1 MSGKRKTTPQTVRRQ
16 AVQQERTFPRFSLAQ
31 RWEHA
36 ILLLSGLTL
45 LLTGLPQKY
54 REFSISQD
62 LLSTPDRVLLIRQ
75 IHHIAAIVLAVEAI
89 YHLGR
94 IIYLM
99 AKRRLPGDLL
109 PTGQDVRDTGHML
122 QYLLFLRSDKPKFG
136 RYNFEQ
142 KVTYW
147 FVFFGFLIMGIS
159 GLIIWFPIFFTKFLP
174 GGVVP
179 AAKLAHST
187 EAVVAAIFIIIW
199 HVYHVHLE
207 RTNLSMFTGRL
218 SEKEMREYHEK
229 EYERLTGG
237 SPTNTQ
243 AGGKK

>member
-1 MSGKRKTTPQTVRRQ
+1 MSGKTNKPLQP
-16 AVQQERTFPRFSLAQ
+16 VQQERTFPRFNISQ
-31 RWEHA
+31 RWEHTL
-36 ILLLSGLTL
+36 LLLSGLIL

-62 LLSTPDRVLLIRQ
+62 LLSTPDRVELIRQ
-75 IHHIAAIVLAVEAI
+75 IHHIAAIVLAVEAV

-109 PTGQDVRDTGHML
+109 PTWQDVRDAGHMI
-122 QYLLFLRSDKPKFG
+122 QYLLFMRSDKPKFG

-147 FVFFGFLIMGIS
+147 FIFFGILIMGIS
-159 GLIIWFPIFFTKFLP
+159 GFIIWFPVQFTQFLP
-174 GGVVP
+174 GGAVP

-187 EAVVAAIFIIIW
+187 ESIVAAIFIVVW
-199 HVYHVHLE
+199 HVYHVHIE

-218 SEKEMREYHEK
+218 SEDEMRTFHEK
-229 EYERLTGG
+229 EYERLTG
-237 SPTNTQ
+237 Q
-243 AGGKK
+243 AATKAKPGVNK

>member
-1 MSGKRKTTPQTVRRQ
+1 MSGKTKKPLQP
-16 AVQQERTFPRFSLAQ
+16 VQQERTFPRFSVAQ

-36 ILLLSGLTL
+36 LLILSGLVL

-54 REFSISQD
+54 RELSISQD
-62 LLSTPDRVLLIRQ
+62 LLSTPDRVELIRQ
-75 IHHIAAIVLAVEAI
+75 IHHVAAILLALEAV

-109 PTGQDVRDTGHML
+109 PIWQDVRDAGHML

-147 FVFFGFLIMGIS
+147 FIFFGVLLMGIS
-159 GLIIWFPIFFTKFLP
+159 GFIIWFPVQFTQFLP

-187 EAVVAAIFIIIW
+187 ESIVAAIFVLVW

-207 RTNLSMFTGRL
+207 RTNLSMFTGRV
-218 SEKEMREYHEK
+218 SEEEMRTFHEK
-229 EYERLTGG
+229 EYERLTG
-237 SPTNTQ
+237 Q
-243 AGGKK
+243 AGPQARPGAKK

>member
-1 MSGKRKTTPQTVRRQ
+1 MSGKTKKPLQP
-16 AVQQERTFPRFSLAQ
+16 VQHERTFPRFSVTE
-31 RWEHA
+31 RWEHVV
-36 ILLLSGLTL
+36 LLLSGLVL

-62 LLSTPDRVLLIRQ
+62 LLSTPERVELIRQ

-89 YHLGR
+89 YHIGR

-109 PTGQDVRDTGHML
+109 PTWQDVRDAGHMI
-122 QYLLFLRSDKPKFG
+122 QYLLFLRNDKPRFG

-147 FVFFGFLIMGIS
+147 FVFFGILIMGIS
-159 GLIIWFPIFFTKFLP
+159 GFIIWFPIFFTKFLP

-179 AAKLAHST
+179 ASKLAHST
-187 EAVVAAIFIIIW
+187 ESVVTAIFVIVW
-199 HVYHVHLE
+199 HFYHVHVE
-207 RTNLSMFTGRL
+207 RTNLSMFTGRV
-218 SEKEMREYHEK
+218 SEEEMKTFHEK
-229 EYERLTGG
+229 EYERLTG
-237 SPTNTQ
+237 
-243 AGGKK
+243 AGKPKTKPGAKK

>member
-1 MSGKRKTTPQTVRRQ
+1 MSGKKKNTTQTVQGR
-16 AVQQERTFPRFSLAQ
+16 AVKQERTFPRFNLPQ

-36 ILLLSGLTL
+36 VVLISGLVL

-54 REFSISQD
+54 RELSISQD
-62 LLSTPDRVLLIRQ
+62 LLSTPDRVELIRQ
-75 IHHIAAIVLAVEAI
+75 IHHIAAIVLALEAV

-99 AKRRLPGDLL
+99 TKRRLPGDLL
-109 PTGQDVRDTGHML
+109 PTTQDLRDAGHMF

-147 FVFFGFLIMGIS
+147 FVFFGFLLMGIS
-159 GLIIWFPIFFTKFLP
+159 GFIIWFPIFFTNFLP

-187 EAVVAAIFIIIW
+187 EAVVAAIFIIVW
-199 HVYHVHLE
+199 HVYHVHVE

-218 SEKEMREYHEK
+218 SEEELREYHEK
-229 EYERLTGG
+229 EYERLSGQ
-237 SPTNTQ
+237 S
-243 AGGKK
+243 GGKN

>member
-1 MSGKRKTTPQTVRRQ
+1 MSGKTKTSPQTVQ
-16 AVQQERTFPRFSLAQ
+16 HEKTFPRFAVAQ

-36 ILLLSGLTL
+36 ILLLSGLVL

-54 REFSISQD
+54 REYSISQD
-62 LLSTPDRVLLIRQ
+62 MLSTPDRVELIRQ
-75 IHHIAAIVLAVEAI
+75 IHHIAAIVLALEVL
-89 YHLGR
+89 YHLGH

-109 PTGQDVRDTGHML
+109 PTWQDVRDTGHMI
-122 QYLLFLRSDKPKFG
+122 QYLLFLRNDKPKFG

-147 FVFFGFLIMGIS
+147 FVFFGILIMGIS
-159 GLIIWFPIFFTKFLP
+159 GFIIWFPVWFTNFLP

-187 EAVVAAIFIIIW
+187 ESIVTAIFIIIW
-199 HVYHVHLE
+199 HVYHVHIE
-207 RTNLSMFTGRL
+207 RTNLSMFTGRV
-218 SEKEMREYHEK
+218 SEEEMKTFHEK
-229 EYERLTGG
+229 EYERLTGL
-237 SPTNTQ
+237 
-243 AGGKK
+243 GKPKAKPGAKK

>member
-1 MSGKRKTTPQTVRRQ
+1 MSGKTKKTLQP
-16 AVQQERTFPRFSLAQ
+16 VQHERTFPRFTVAQ
-31 RWEHA
+31 RWEHI
-36 ILLLSGLTL
+36 ILMLSGLVL

-54 REFSISQD
+54 RELEISQD
-62 LLSTPDRVLLIRQ
+62 LLSTPERVGLIRQ
-75 IHHIAAIVLAVEAI
+75 IHHVAAIVLAILAV

-99 AKRRLPGDLL
+99 SRRRLPGDLL
-109 PTGQDVRDTGHML
+109 PTWQDVRDAGHML

-147 FVFFGFLIMGIS
+147 VVFFSLLIMGLS
-159 GLIIWFPIFFTKFLP
+159 GFIIWFPVFFTNFLP

-187 EAVVAAIFIIIW
+187 EAVVAAIFVIVW
-199 HVYHVHLE
+199 HVYHVHIE
-207 RTNLSMFTGRL
+207 RTNLSMFTGRV
-218 SEKEMREYHEK
+218 SEEEMRTFHEK
-229 EYERLTGG
+229 EYERLTGQSAPKA
-237 SPTNTQ
+237 SPG
-243 AGGKK
+243 AKK

>member
-1 MSGKRKTTPQTVRRQ
+1 MSEKTKKSLQT
-16 AVQQERTFPRFSLAQ
+16 VQQERTFQRFSISQ

-36 ILLLSGLTL
+36 VLLLSGLVL

-54 REFSISQD
+54 REFPISQD
-62 LLSTPDRVLLIRQ
+62 LLSTPERLDLVRQ
-75 IHHIAAIVLAVEAI
+75 IHHIAAIVLTVEAL

-94 IIYLM
+94 IIFLM

-109 PTGQDVRDTGHML
+109 PTWQDVRDAGHMI
-122 QYLLFLRSDKPKFG
+122 QYLLFLRSDKPRFG

-147 FVFFGFLIMGIS
+147 FIFFGILIMGIS
-159 GLIIWFPIFFTKFLP
+159 GFIIWFPVWFTKFLP

-187 EAVVAAIFIIIW
+187 EAIVTAIFVIVW
-199 HVYHVHLE
+199 HVFHVHLE
-207 RTNLSMFTGRL
+207 RTNLSMFTGRV
-218 SEKEMREYHEK
+218 SEGEMKKFHEK
-229 EYERLTGG
+229 EYERLTGQSATKAKPG
-237 SPTNTQ
+237 
-243 AGGKK
+243 AKK

>member
-1 MSGKRKTTPQTVRRQ
+1 MSGKIKTSPQTVH
-16 AVQQERTFPRFSLAQ
+16 QERTFPRFSLAQ

-36 ILLLSGLTL
+36 LLLLSGLVL

-54 REFSISQD
+54 RDFSISQD
-62 LLSTPDRVLLIRQ
+62 LLSTPDRVELIRQ
-75 IHHIAAIVLAVEAI
+75 IHHIAAIILAFEAV

-94 IIYLM
+94 IIYLL

-109 PTGQDVRDTGHML
+109 PTWQDVRDAGQMI
-122 QYLLFLRSDKPKFG
+122 QYLLFLRKDKPRFG

-147 FVFFGFLIMGIS
+147 FVFVGILIMGIS
-159 GLIIWFPIFFTKFLP
+159 GFIIWFPIFFTEFLP

-187 EAVVAAIFIIIW
+187 EAVVTAIFIVIW
-199 HVYHVHLE
+199 HVYHVHIE
-207 RTNLSMFTGRL
+207 RLNLSMFTGRL
-218 SEKEMREYHEK
+218 SEDEMKTFHEK
-229 EYERLTGG
+229 EYERLTGQFAAKAKPG
-237 SPTNTQ
+237 
-243 AGGKK
+243 AKK

>member
-1 MSGKRKTTPQTVRRQ
+1 MSGKTMKPLQP
-16 AVQQERTFPRFSLAQ
+16 VQQERTFPRFTLAQ

-36 ILLLSGLTL
+36 VLLLSGLVL

-54 REFSISQD
+54 RELSISQD
-62 LLSTPDRVLLIRQ
+62 LLSTPDRVELIRQ
-75 IHHIAAIVLAVEAI
+75 IHHIAAIVLALEAV

-109 PTGQDVRDTGHML
+109 PTWQDVRDAGQML
-122 QYLLFLRSDKPKFG
+122 QYLLFLRNDKPKFG

-147 FVFFGFLIMGIS
+147 FLFFGILIMGIS
-159 GLIIWFPIFFTKFLP
+159 GFIIWFPVQFTQFLP

-187 EAVVAAIFIIIW
+187 EAIVAAIFIIVW
-199 HVYHVHLE
+199 HVYHVHIE

-218 SEKEMREYHEK
+218 SEEEMRTFHEK
-229 EYERLTGG
+229 EYERLTRRSASKAKSG
-237 SPTNTQ
+237 
-243 AGGKK
+243 AKK

>member
-1 MSGKRKTTPQTVRRQ
+1 MSGKSKISPQTVH
-16 AVQQERTFPRFSLAQ
+16 QERTFPRFSFSQ

-36 ILLLSGLTL
+36 LLLLSGLVL

-54 REFSISQD
+54 RDLSISQD
-62 LLSTPDRVLLIRQ
+62 LLSTPDRVELIRQ
-75 IHHIAAIVLAVEAI
+75 IHHIAAIVLTIEAL

-109 PTGQDVRDTGHML
+109 PTWQDVRDAGHMI
-122 QYLLFLRSDKPKFG
+122 QYLLFLRGDKPKFG

-147 FVFFGFLIMGIS
+147 FVFFGILIMGIS
-159 GLIIWFPIFFTKFLP
+159 GFVIWFPIWFTNFLP

-187 EAVVAAIFIIIW
+187 EAVVTAIFIIIW
-199 HVYHVHLE
+199 HVYHVHIE
-207 RTNLSMFTGRL
+207 RLNLSMFTGRL
-218 SEKEMREYHEK
+218 SEEEMKTFHEK
-229 EYERLTGG
+229 EYERLT
-237 SPTNTQ
+237 NM
-243 AGGKK
+243 GKPKSKPGAKK